1 MATFETA
8 VPVTIPISPLLT
20 TVVMPEPPGN
30 LLPISLPTSVN
41 ERLARSD
48 ATHPRNTWNRNTS
61 CAEIAMNWPKM
72 PLYRPIDRFEITVE
86 NGVYGAPPHDA
97 GRWWPKT

>member
-1 MATFETA
+1 MATLETA

-30 LLPISLPTSVN
+30 LLPISLPSSVK
-41 ERLARSD
+41 ERLASS
-48 ATHPRNTWNRNTS
+48 AASSPPNTMKRNTS
-61 CAEIAMNWPKM
+61 LAEIDMNWPKM

-86 NGVYGAPPHDA
+86 NGVYGAPHDE